1 MNNQRKHIQVFDHF
15 WNKTEY
21 TTWNMFFP
29 WFEKG
34 QLLQKIKKTSLLI
47 YCLHDIILRNCSYPR
62 QQAYYLILLMLWPEH
77 IYAPIN
83 VKPAAGGGG
92 GKATQGMGWGFDI
105 FQICRKIPCQ
115 RANHSSW
122 MQPNFPTPGCTL
134 LSNIPR
140 QNPRKAQWKYLQIK
154 LCNLYL

>member
-1 MNNQRKHIQVFDHF
+1 MNNQRKRIQVFDHF

-62 QQAYYLILLMLWPEH
+62 QQAYYLILLMLWPEP

-83 VKPAAGGGG
+83 VKPATGGGG
-92 GKATQGMGWGFDI
+92 GGRRRRAWGGDLTFFKFAVKFPANGQIIPVECNQIFPPRAAHCYQISQGRTQE
-105 FQICRKIPCQ
+105 RH
-115 RANHSSW
+115 NE
-122 MQPNFPTPGCTL
+122 
-134 LSNIPR
+134 NIS
-140 QNPRKAQWKYLQIK
+140 K
-154 LCNLYL
+154 